1 MWVLKEEEE
10 ADKERLKK
18 KNLTLNIMDF
28 KGKCE
33 CTLNLKWN
41 PSLNSKL

>member
-18 KNLTLNIMDF
+18 KKSDF
-28 KGKCE
+28 EYNGLQGKM
-33 CTLNLKWN
+33 
-41 PSLNSKL
+41 